1 MSHRIILATNVDAA
15 PARVFEILSTTE
27 GQRAFWT
34 SDCEVAADHAR
45 FGFEEAPV
53 DLTVSVRHEENRLVQ
68 MQVQSGF
75 PNWVGS
81 TWEWEL
87 TPNDD
92 HANCTTVIF
101 RHYDFGEG
109 IEENDLGGTAQTW
122 AMVLHHL
129 AKYVATG
136 MAQPYFTANAG

>member
-1 MSHRIILATNVDAA
+1 MSHSIILATNVDAA
-15 PARVFEILSTTE
+15 PARVFEILSTTD

-34 SDCEVAADHAR
+34 SDCEVANDHAR

-53 DLTVSVRHEENRLVQ
+53 DLTVSVHNEEDRLVR

-87 TPNDD
+87 QPNDD
-92 HANCTTVIF
+92 HENCTTVIF
-101 RHYDFGEG
+101 RHYGFGEEIG
-109 IEENDLGGTAQTW
+109 ENDLGGTAQTW

-129 AKYVATG
+129 ANYVATG
-136 MAQPYFTANAG
+136 VPRPYFAASAD